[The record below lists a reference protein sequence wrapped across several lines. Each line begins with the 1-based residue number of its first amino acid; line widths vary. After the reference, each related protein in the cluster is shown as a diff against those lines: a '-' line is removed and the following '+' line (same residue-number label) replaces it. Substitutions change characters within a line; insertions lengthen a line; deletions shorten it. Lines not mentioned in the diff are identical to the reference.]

1 MNPGDVISY
10 LEMCTAE
17 GANLQPGMMVVTA
30 FGAFLGALL
39 SLGVGI
45 LIESERRPKLSI
57 KIEERLDPVNYTNA
71 PAKRA
76 LFVRVRLSN
85 GAMPR
90 CLRWLGRNSAVHCHG
105 EIRFYDHSNG
115 VQVFSKPMP
124 IRWAHSDEP
133 VSYQA
138 LPPGQIATVIDPSK
152 FNAGFYR
159 DCHAGTEEPID
170 VVARFDNDTA
180 CYGWNNDA
188 YLKGWRNP
196 DWKLPSGRF
205 LVAVA
210 VYSSGEKTTGVF
222 VLDNSTGIQGFRLM
236 PSTKEDRQKV
246 SVS

>member
-1 MNPGDVISY
+1 
-10 LEMCTAE
+10 MCTVE
-17 GANLQPGMMVVTA
+17 GGTLQPGIMYVTA

-45 LIESERRPKLSI
+45 LIESKRRPKLGI
-57 KIEERLDPVNYTNA
+57 KIEERLDPVNYTNS
-71 PAKRA
+71 PAKQA
-76 LFVRVRLSN
+76 LFLRVRLSN

-105 EIRFYDHSNG
+105 EIRFYDHSTG

-124 IRWAHSDEP
+124 IRWASSAEP
-133 VSYQA
+133 FSYQA
-138 LPPGQIATVIDPSK
+138 LPAGQIATVFDPSK

-180 CYGWNNDA
+180 CYGWNNEA

-222 VLDNSTGIQGFRLM
+222 VLDNPPGLKEFRLM
-236 PSTKEDRQKV
+236 ASTSEERQRIRL
-246 SVS
+246 S